1 VNYSTSNSVIQP
13 LEYTEKQPGHAWWK
27 WVWTVNIFCIS
38 ATVFLTYYP
47 ALPIFH
53 YFNLS
58 GELNFAA
65 WWSGVSLLTAALL
78 GYESFGQTRDF
89 TKSAWLLIS
98 CILLALSW
106 DEVGSLHERILQV
119 SWLDYSPYG
128 IAGVV
133 LLTFAFTR
141 LFLKQATRKSA
152 FFLLLGF
159 TLFAVVAVQEYFE
172 HAIQWPFWSWG
183 IRAAIEEGSELLG
196 TFCCLVGLVIHRQV
210 TQPTHSWR
218 ILLPNPRS
226 LNLSIAATGCLA
238 IHAVMSLWI
247 PHLSDLP
254 DRGNPALWYPSA
266 LYVLLFADAV
276 HQYYSH
282 DKRQRFRL
290 FSAVVWILFSV
301 TVACY
306 KYPWESLGRFWIL
319 HTILLIFAITSYWRG
334 LGGSGNILW
343 LYFLPLAIVIS
354 ILAGEI
360 TAVSLMAGVSAYGVA
375 RLFLFSP
382 TQHTYKL

>member
-1 VNYSTSNSVIQP
+1 MIQLLQYTRRWTKDVWWRWLWAVN
-13 LEYTEKQPGHAWWK
+13 
-27 WVWTVNIFCIS
+27 TVFIG
-38 ATVFLTYYP
+38 ATVFLTYHP
-47 ALPIFH
+47 KLPILH
-53 YFNLS
+53 YFNLA
-58 GELNFAA
+58 GELNVAA
-65 WWSGVSLLTAALL
+65 WWSGMLLMVAALL
-78 GYESFGQTRDF
+78 SYGIFGKTRGYS
-89 TKSAWLLIS
+89 KSAWLILS

-133 LLTFAFTR
+133 LLTFAFTQ
-141 LFLKQATRKSA
+141 LFLKQATQKSA

-159 TLFAVVAVQEYFE
+159 ALFAGVAVQEYFE

-196 TFCCLVGLVIHRQV
+196 IFCCLVGLVIHHQV
-210 TQPTHSWR
+210 TQPNRSWQ

-226 LNLSIAATGCLA
+226 LNLPIAATGCLA
-238 IHAVMSLWI
+238 IHVVMSLWV

-254 DRGNPALWYPSA
+254 DRGNPALWYPAA
-266 LYVLLFADAV
+266 LYFLLFADAV

-282 DKRQRFRL
+282 DKHQRCWL
-290 FSAVVWILFSV
+290 FSAIVWILFSV
-301 TVACY
+301 IIVCY
-306 KYPWESLGRFWIL
+306 KYPWESFGRFWIL
-319 HTILLIFAITSYWRG
+319 HAILLIFVIISRWKVFRR
-334 LGGSGNILW
+334 SGNILW

-354 ILAGEI
+354 ILVGGI
-360 TAVSLMAGVSAYGVA
+360 TAVSLMAGVSAYSVA

-382 TQHTYKL
+382 TQRTYKL